1 MLQLWVKLQYQ
12 LLFPYPYPQP
22 LKDLILSDT
31 PHIPRE
37 LIGHFQKHICHFNSA
52 LQFASSSG
60 TFQCPSA
67 SGGESLISI
76 HGAIHHRVG
85 NLLPENGQQHKFMQ
99 MYLIDDENEQVNCH
113 IHNVTDEMSGS

>member
-1 MLQLWVKLQYQ
+1 
-12 LLFPYPYPQP
+12 
-22 LKDLILSDT
+22 LKDLLLSDT
-31 PHIPRE
+31 SHIPRE

-99 MYLIDDENEQVNCH
+99 MYLIDDENEGEDATRV
-113 IHNVTDEMSGS
+113 MMMWW